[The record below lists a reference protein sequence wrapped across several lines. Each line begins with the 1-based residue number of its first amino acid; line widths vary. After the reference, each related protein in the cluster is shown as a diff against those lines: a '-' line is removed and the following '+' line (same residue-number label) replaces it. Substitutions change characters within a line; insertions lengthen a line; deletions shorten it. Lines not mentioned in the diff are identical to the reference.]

1 MNTLKVGL
9 MLTALTAIFVVMGRV
24 IGGQQGMVI
33 AFLFAIVMNFGS
45 YWFSDRIV
53 LSMNAARPMSETDA
67 PELYRLTAELAQRAQ
82 IPMPKLYVIDD
93 PQPNA
98 FATGRDPNHA
108 AIAVNRGL
116 LQILDKREVEGVIA
130 HELGHVKHRDT
141 LIMSV
146 VATLAGAIMML
157 ANMGRFAA
165 MFGGMN
171 RQGERGGV
179 NPLVALV
186 MVFVA
191 PLAAMLVQMAI
202 SRSREYEADAIAARL
217 TGSPDGLIHALT
229 KLDSSAARIPSR
241 FASPQ
246 TAHLRIVNPLR
257 GVGGIAGLFSTHPP
271 MEERIKRLEK
281 VAIRSVAAASL
292 KIKIPELCPLQVLAA
307 DYFLPASKL

>member
-9 MLTALTAIFVVMGRV
+9 LLTVLTAIFVVMGNL
-24 IGGQQGMVI
+24 IGGQQGMIFAFVLAI
-33 AFLFAIVMNFGS
+33 AMNFGS

-53 LSMNAARPMSETDA
+53 LGMSGAQPMSAADA
-67 PELYRLTAELAQRAQ
+67 PELYRMTAELAQRAQ

-108 AIAVNRGL
+108 AVAVNRGL

-130 HELGHVKHRDT
+130 HEIGHVKHRDT

-157 ANMGRFAA
+157 ANFGRFAA

-171 RQGERGGV
+171 RNDGRGG
-179 NPLVALV
+179 NPLVALA
-186 MVFVA
+186 MIFIA
-191 PLAAMLVQMAI
+191 PIAAMLVQMAI
-202 SRSREYEADAIAARL
+202 SRSREFEADAIAARL

-229 KLDSSAARIPSR
+229 KLESGAQHISSR

-257 GVGGIAGLFSTHPP
+257 GGGIAGLFSTHPP
-271 MEERIKRLEK
+271 MQERIKRLQELQFDP
-281 VAIRSVAAASL
+281 SL
-292 KIKIPELCPLQVLAA
+292 
-307 DYFLPASKL
+307 LPV

>member
-9 MLTALTAIFVVMGRV
+9 MLTALTALFVVMGRA
-24 IGGQQGMVI
+24 IGGQQGMII

-53 LSMNAARPMSETDA
+53 LSMSGAQPMSEPDA

-108 AIAVNRGL
+108 AVAVNRGL

-171 RQGERGGV
+171 RNGERGA
-179 NPLVALV
+179 NPIVALA
-186 MVFVA
+186 MIFIA
-191 PLAAMLVQMAI
+191 PIAALLVQMAI
-202 SRSREYEADAIAARL
+202 SRSREFEADAIAARL
-217 TGSPDGLIHALT
+217 TGSPDGLIHALA
-229 KLDSSAARIPSR
+229 KLESSAARIPSR

-257 GVGGIAGLFSTHPP
+257 SMGGIAGLFSTHPP
-271 MEERIKRLEK
+271 MEERIKRLQQLQFDP
-281 VAIRSVAAASL
+281 SL
-292 KIKIPELCPLQVLAA
+292 
-307 DYFLPASKL
+307 LPV

>member
-1 MNTLKVGL
+1 MDVIEAREIRNVRRIRALNNAVMNTLKVGL
-9 MLTALTAIFVVMGRV
+9 MLIALTAIFVVMGRV
-24 IGGQQGMVI
+24 IGGQQGMII

-53 LSMNAARPMSETDA
+53 LGMSGARPLSEPDA
-67 PELYRLTAELAQRAQ
+67 PELYQLTAELAQRAQ

-108 AIAVNRGL
+108 AVAVNRGL

-146 VATLAGAIMML
+146 VATLAGAILML

-165 MFGGMN
+165 MFGGMGRN
-171 RQGERGGV
+171 DERGV
-179 NPLVALV
+179 NPIVALA
-186 MVFVA
+186 MVFIA
-191 PLAAMLVQMAI
+191 PIAAMLVQMAI

-229 KLDSSAARIPSR
+229 KLDSSAAHIPSR

-271 MEERIKRLEK
+271 MDERIKRLQQLQFDP
-281 VAIRSVAAASL
+281 SL
-292 KIKIPELCPLQVLAA
+292 
-307 DYFLPASKL
+307 LPI